1 MPTIR
6 ISLTLTIDNVNVRG
20 FPVQLTQV
28 VDELQ
33 QFDYEEP
40 ADNNDTTF
48 SALPV
53 QEVDTVQFL
62 YMKALQAVGLRV
74 EGSELTNVAIRLS
87 ANGFIIIGNCTLTD
101 SNITVNRNAATVA
114 RLEGLAGG
122 T

>member
-74 EGSELTNVAIRLS
+74 EGGEGTNVAIRLS
-87 ANGFIIIGNCTLTD
+87 ANGFIIIGSCTLTD

>member
-6 ISLTLTIDNVNVRG
+6 VNLQLTIDNISVRG
-20 FPVQLTQV
+20 FPVQFTQV

-48 SALPV
+48 SALPI
-53 QEVDTVQFL
+53 QEVDSVQFL
-62 YMKALQAVGLRV
+62 YMKAVNAAGLRV

-101 SNITVNRNAATVA
+101 TNITVNRNAATVA

>member
-1 MPTIR
+1 MQ
-6 ISLTLTIDNVNVRG
+6 
-20 FPVQLTQV
+20 FTQV

-48 SALPV
+48 SALPI
-53 QEVDTVQFL
+53 QEVDSVQFL
-62 YMKALQAVGLRV
+62 YMKAVNAAGLRV

-101 SNITVNRNAATVA
+101 TNITVNRNAATVA